1 MVCNAYSRFRGC
13 ILLIELNMK
22 LKHIF
27 TVLAA
32 AAIFTGCSKE
42 EIKTYND
49 LTPDRFIQFSTSSA
63 DVSFFRFPGETEIQY
78 PVVVKSSGFGNVDM
92 PYSIS
97 VVADST
103 TAASSDYVMPTSFT
117 FLKGNVVD
125 TFYVSL
131 KYSDK
136 LDANKMRLT
145 LKIEENENFKYGESG
160 YLMYDLWFHN
170 NLVKPDWWTSSVTSY
185 YLGTFSEL
193 KYKYFLQV
201 TKVDLDGADN
211 STIRHY
217 ALIFKAWLEEQ
228 AAAGNP
234 ILEANGTPMTVPAGG
249 K

>member
-1 MVCNAYSRFRGC
+1 
-13 ILLIELNMK
+13 MK
-22 LKHIF
+22 LRYIF

-32 AAIFTGCSKE
+32 SALFASCSKE

-49 LTPDRFIQFSTSSA
+49 LTPDRYLQFSSSSA
-63 DVSFFRFPGETEIQY
+63 DVSFFRYPGETTIQY
-78 PVVVKSSGFGNVDM
+78 PVIVKSSGYSETDM
-92 PYSIS
+92 PYRIS

-103 TAASSDYVMPTSFT
+103 TAASADYTMPETFT

-131 KYSDK
+131 NYSEK

-145 LKIEENENFKYGESG
+145 LKVEETENFKAGETN
-160 YLMYDLWFHN
+160 YLMFDLWFHN

>member
-1 MVCNAYSRFRGC
+1 
-13 ILLIELNMK
+13 MK
-22 LKHIF
+22 LRYIF
-27 TVLAA
+27 TILAA
-32 AAIFTGCSKE
+32 ASLFASCSKE

-49 LTPDRFIQFSTSSA
+49 LTPDRYLQFSTKSE

-78 PVVVKSSGFGNVDM
+78 PVIVKSSGFGNVDM

-103 TAASSDYVMPTSFT
+103 TAGSADYTMPSTFT

-136 LDANKMRLT
+136 LDASKLRLT
-145 LKIEENENFKYGESG
+145 LKIEENENFKAGESA

-170 NLVKPDWWTSSVTSY
+170 NLVKPDWWTSTVTSY
-185 YLGTFSEL
+185 YLGTFTEL

-201 TKVDLDGADN
+201 TKVDLAGASN
-211 STIRHY
+211 SVIRHY

-228 AAAGNP
+228 AAAGNT
-234 ILEANGTPMTVPAGG
+234 IKEADGTPMTVPAGG